1 MAASMRSKAVDAAKA
16 AVGAAGKHLTKANA
30 VRAAKAGGN
39 VAAVIAFIVVLFV
52 VAFVA
57 AFFMAPNKVDAFMS
71 KLPEWAQSAVGW
83 TVLIVVGIFV
93 SLCVIGGLVSLGSK
107 GHSRLPCSCEKI
119 KN

>member
-1 MAASMRSKAVDAAKA
+1 MASMRSKAVDAAKA
-16 AVGAAGKHLTKANA
+16 AVGAAGKHLTKANV

-39 VAAVIAFIVVLFV
+39 VAAVIAFIVVLLV

-83 TVLIVVGIFV
+83 TVLVVVGIFV
-93 SLCVIGGLVSLGSK
+93 GLCLIGGLVSLGSK
-107 GHSRLPCSCEKI
+107 GTAGSLLV
-119 KN
+119 